1 MDDEGRLERVRRF
14 INTGPGRVAVI
25 VLAGVAVA
33 IAIGRALGGKTAT
46 QRQAAAIRAR
56 GLNVLYYCR
65 ACKKTGKTHKAFDE
79 PFPIVCPHCG
89 RREAVAAFV
98 CVGCKRIIE
107 AKDAPIFR
115 CRHCRYLYDQ
125 RLLAPGAQR
134 PKPTPTP
141 KR

>member
-1 MDDEGRLERVRRF
+1 MDDEGRLQRVRRF

-25 VLAGVAVA
+25 VLVVAAVA
-33 IAIGRALGGKTAT
+33 IAIGRAVGGKTAT

-65 ACKKTGKTHKAFDE
+65 ACKKTGKTHKAFSE

-98 CVGCKRIIE
+98 CAGCKRVIE
-107 AKDAPIFR
+107 AKDAPLFR
-115 CRHCRYLYDQ
+115 CPHCQHTYDQ
-125 RLLAPGAQR
+125 RLLAPTAQR
-134 PKPTPTP
+134 PGRTAP
-141 KR
+141 KQ